1 MGEALRTL
9 DRRRGGRKD
18 VCCVLRIASWLRVGP
33 GSRAGGCSSPG
44 GAGEA
49 SGGVC
54 LVSFLWAR
62 VDSGLRHNL
71 ILLGSK

>member
-1 MGEALRTL
+1 MCAYLVCFVAPRRTL
-9 DRRRGGRKD
+9 FARG
-18 VCCVLRIASWLRVGP
+18 LRLVAQRG
-33 GSRAGGCSSPG
+33 
-44 GAGEA
+44 GEA

-62 VDSGLRHNL
+62 VDSAVLRHNL

>member
-1 MGEALRTL
+1 M
-9 DRRRGGRKD
+9 
-18 VCCVLRIASWLRVGP
+18 LRIASLLRVGR
-33 GSRAGGCSSPG
+33 GSRAGCGSLPG

-62 VDSGLRHNL
+62 VDSAVLRHNL

>member
-1 MGEALRTL
+1 M
-9 DRRRGGRKD
+9 
-18 VCCVLRIASWLRVGP
+18 LRIASLLRVGR
-33 GSRAGGCSSPG
+33 GSRAGCGSSPG

-54 LVSFLWAR
+54 PVSFLWAR
-62 VDSGLRHNL
+62 VDSAVLRHNL